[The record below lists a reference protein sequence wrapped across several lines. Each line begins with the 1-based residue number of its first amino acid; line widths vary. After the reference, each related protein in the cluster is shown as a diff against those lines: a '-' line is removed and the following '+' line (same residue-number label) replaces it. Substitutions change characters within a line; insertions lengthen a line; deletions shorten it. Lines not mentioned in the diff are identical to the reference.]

1 MDHSEGLS
9 QRGNVTISVA
19 VINWGGHAS
28 EGYISVYLPG
38 KERIERIDGTGSSM
52 IVHLKES
59 CLEGKEGEIISHYPP
74 VELVEYEWGAGK
86 EEILNVN
93 VMPDNVPNNLTER

>member
-28 EGYISVYLPG
+28 EGHISVYLPG
-38 KERIERIDGTGSSM
+38 KERIERIDGTGSSDSSSGRSP
-52 IVHLKES
+52 VWREKKE
-59 CLEGKEGEIISHYPP
+59 K
-74 VELVEYEWGAGK
+74 
-86 EEILNVN
+86 
-93 VMPDNVPNNLTER
+93 